1 VAHRGVSGGVAV
13 GRRGGSVV
21 VRKLSGGAFRR
32 GRRDGRSSVRGEK
45 LRGSS
50 GAFIGVGGAGGVG
63 GVTAAVNGD

>member
-1 VAHRGVSGGVAV
+1 VAA

-21 VRKLSGGAFRR
+21 VGKLGGEAFQR

-45 LRGSS
+45 LWGSS
-50 GAFIGVGGAGGVG
+50 WTFIGVGGAGGVA